1 MRFRFV
7 AARLFLATS
16 LCALA
21 TAAPASE
28 TVTYRYDALGRLVA
42 TSSSG
47 SVNNGLATGIAYD
60 PAGNRSGYS
69 VSGGPVP
76 NRPPVAVADGV
87 ATGPCGVV
95 GVNVLDNDSD
105 PDGDALT
112 LVAVTGA
119 TLGTTYFTSTMV
131 EYHAGTQLG
140 TDTLTYTVRDSH
152 GATAT
157 ATLTV
162 YIVNPGWPT
171 CP

>member
-1 MRFRFV
+1 MRTTIV
-7 AARLFLATS
+7 AARLILALTW
-16 LCALA
+16 CALA
-21 TAAPASE
+21 SFGATPAGAMTE

-60 PAGNRSGYS
+60 PAGNRSAYS
-69 VSGGPVP
+69 VTGGPVP
-76 NRPPVAVADGV
+76 NRPPVAVADAV

-105 PDGDALT
+105 PDGDPLT

-119 TLGTTYFTSTMV
+119 TLGAAYAVSPSI

-140 TDTLTYTVRDSH
+140 
-152 GATAT
+152 
-157 ATLTV
+157 
-162 YIVNPGWPT
+162 
-171 CP
+171 